1 MFKNLID
8 KIRKQPTK
16 EFHTPM
22 LMDTFARIPVSFVRG
37 EGTYLWDD
45 EGNKYLD
52 ALGGIAVTI
61 LGHCHPKVSET
72 ISLQANKLVHIS
84 NLFQIAEQT
93 HLSEVFCE
101 ISQMDRV
108 FFANSGAEANEAAI
122 KLARKYGNDKGIKTP
137 TIITATGSFHGRTMA
152 TLSATGSESLQ
163 NGFQPMLGDF
173 IHVDYNDLEAI
184 KQHSSNENVVAIMVE
199 PILGEAGIV
208 LPDDGY
214 VKELREICDQ
224 LGWLL
229 ILDEIQTG
237 MGRTGKW
244 FAYEH
249 EGILPDVMT
258 SAKALANGLPIGACA
273 ARGDAAKIL
282 TTGTHGSTFGGNPLA
297 CAAAATTINVI
308 KSENLIENAT
318 NIGSFLKTQLL
329 QKLGADGKVSS
340 IRGKGMML
348 AIELD
353 KIYPNLAIKFL
364 QHGLVVNITGGG
376 KIIRLLPAIIMSESE
391 ARKVAEIIQEVVSK
405 LSKGK

>member
-1 MFKNLID
+1 MFKNIID

-16 EFHTPM
+16 EFDTPM

-108 FFANSGAEANEAAI
+108 FFSNSGAEANEAAI

-163 NGFQPMLGDF
+163 SGFQPMLGDF

-184 KQHSSNENVVAIMVE
+184 KQHSNNENVVAIMME

-214 VKELREICDQ
+214 VKALREICDQ
-224 LGWLL
+224 NDWLL

-273 ARGDAAKIL
+273 ARGAAAKVL

-297 CAAAATTINVI
+297 CAAATTTINVI

-329 QKLGADGKVSS
+329 QKLGADGKVLS

-391 ARKVAEIIQEVVSK
+391 ARSIAEIIQEVISK